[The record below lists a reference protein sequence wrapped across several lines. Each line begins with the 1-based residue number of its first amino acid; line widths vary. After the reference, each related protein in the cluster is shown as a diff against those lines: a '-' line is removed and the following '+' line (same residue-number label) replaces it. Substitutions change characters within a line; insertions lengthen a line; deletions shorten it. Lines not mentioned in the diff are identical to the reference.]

1 MASQKTDKAVII
13 KKAYQVFREKG
24 YHNTSM
30 ADVGKACGLLKGSIY
45 YYFPSKEELMKQVLI
60 SDHEGMKN
68 IVCSLAYEKQLS
80 VKDRLERIMQALES
94 CYFDEP
100 GGCLMAN
107 IGLES
112 AHENPEFV
120 QIIRHFFE
128 DWIAAFSFIFQSEHE
143 QEKAQ
148 KMAEQ
153 AVQEIEGAIMLST
166 IFQDKKYFIS
176 TSERICSYQAEMI
189 SKICFFL

>member
-1 MASQKTDKAVII
+1 MAIQKADKAIII
-13 KKAYQVFREKG
+13 KKAYQIFREKG

-60 SDHEGMKN
+60 SDHEKIKS
-68 IVCSLAYEKQLS
+68 IVFSLAYGKQLS
-80 VKDRLERIMQALES
+80 FKDSLDRIMQALES

-112 AHENPEFV
+112 AQENPEFV

-128 DWIAAFSFIFQSEHE
+128 DWIAAFSFIFQSQHE

-153 AVQEIEGAIMLST
+153 AVQEIEGAIMLSI
-166 IFQDKKYFIS
+166 IFQDKKYFLS
-176 TSERICSYQAEMI
+176 TSERIRSYLA
-189 SKICFFL
+189 